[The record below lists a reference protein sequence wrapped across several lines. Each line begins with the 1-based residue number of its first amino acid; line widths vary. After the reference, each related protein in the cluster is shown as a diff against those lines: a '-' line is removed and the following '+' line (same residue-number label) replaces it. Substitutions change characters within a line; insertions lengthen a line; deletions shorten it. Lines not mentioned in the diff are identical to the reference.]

1 MISIFFT
8 KKTYSFL
15 LLFISFLL
23 AYLNFQ
29 QREYDW
35 DMPGYLATYYQMENP
50 TQNKLILEKVYSSI
64 KNEAT
69 DNQYDKLVGYH
80 QNGNWRN
87 FISKNANAFQLQIPY
102 YSIKVFY
109 VFLIFVFHKIGFSTP
124 ISIFL
129 PNIISFFI
137 LGFLLFSIL
146 KKLLMNKIIL
156 SFILTIFLLF
166 IPPLRYLA
174 TSPTPDMLAILLMIW
189 FFYSVLN
196 KHKLY
201 IQFMILLLV
210 MMTRPDYIIFGLSYL
225 GIYVIYDF
233 VKIKKV
239 NLLAVLLATIMF
251 SIYFLI
257 LKVNYYPAWKDVF
270 YDTFIQRREFV
281 TGTAQFT
288 FQEYQQI
295 ILANIVNFKKVSVLA
310 FLFLGTIFS
319 CSKDF
324 WIRIFAIV
332 LFINIYLKFMF
343 FPTTD
348 YRFYI
353 AFLLLLFI
361 TAISSAHN
369 KISNLTA

>member
-1 MISIFFT
+1 
-8 KKTYSFL
+8 
-15 LLFISFLL
+15 
-23 AYLNFQ
+23 
-29 QREYDW
+29 
-35 DMPGYLATYYQMENP
+35 
-50 TQNKLILEKVYSSI
+50 
-64 KNEAT
+64 
-69 DNQYDKLVGYH
+69 
-80 QNGNWRN
+80 
-87 FISKNANAFQLQIPY
+87 
-102 YSIKVFY
+102 
-109 VFLIFVFHKIGFSTP
+109 
-124 ISIFL
+124 
-129 PNIISFFI
+129 
-137 LGFLLFSIL
+137 
-146 KKLLMNKIIL
+146 MNKIIL

-257 LKVNYYPAWKDVF
+257 LKVNYYPGWKDVF

-353 AFLLLLFI
+353 AFIIYYCNIFC
-361 TAISSAHN
+361 SQ
-369 KISNLTA
+369 